1 MAPVVLALFGITAV
15 VVLVV
20 SLIVWAVGLANADSS
35 DNLTLPEVIWRAI
48 LTTIDTGAVGNYTG
62 GPATAGFLIAM
73 LGVTLVGIF
82 LTSVLIGILVTG
94 IQGRLEELRKGRS
107 RVLEEGQTVILG
119 WSQTIFTI
127 LSELVV
133 ANENQHRSVI
143 VILADRSKVEME
155 DEIKARV
162 GDTGRTRIVCRSG
175 SPIDLSDLD
184 LVNLDTSK
192 SVIVL
197 APEIA
202 DPDVDIIKTILAITN
217 NPHRRAEPY
226 HIVAQLRDP
235 ASLEVATIV
244 GRGEAQLVLSGD
256 LIARIIAQTCR
267 QSGLSVV
274 YTELLDFEGD
284 EIYAADPP
292 AGLIGRSFGEAL
304 SWYEESTIIGIL
316 TGDSAR
322 LNPAMETPI
331 AMGDRLLAI
340 SADDDTVR
348 ASAEPVGGVLD
359 DLIEPARERTRSP
372 ERTLILGWNQRTA
385 SIIRNLDSYF
395 TPGSQIV
402 VMVDPTEPEP
412 AFEPLRAELSN
423 AALEGRRGDTTSR
436 SGLASIT
443 AEGFDHVIV
452 LCSDTLD
459 PERADARTLITLIH
473 LREMVAE
480 RGGQLSITSEMLK
493 LRNRALADVTRADD
507 FIVSDRLVSLLI
519 TQLSESAYLKR
530 VFDDLFDPAGSE
542 IFLRPAAE
550 YVRTGQPMTFA
561 TIVESARRRGEVAIG
576 YRRKADAADAERAYG
591 VVVNPPKSVALTL
604 EPADRVIVL
613 AEGG

>member
-1 MAPVVLALFGITAV
+1 MDNLLSLGVAPVVLALFGITAV

-35 DNLTLPEVIWRAI
+35 DNLSLPEVIWRAI
-48 LTTIDTGAVGNYTG
+48 LTTIDTAAVGNYTG

-155 DEIKARV
+155 DEIKAHV

-175 SPIDLSDLD
+175 SPIDLTDLD

-197 APEIA
+197 APETA

-217 NPHRRAEPY
+217 NPHRRTEPY

-256 LIARIIAQTCR
+256 LIARISSHT
-267 QSGLSVV
+267 
-274 YTELLDFEGD
+274 
-284 EIYAADPP
+284 
-292 AGLIGRSFGEAL
+292 
-304 SWYEESTIIGIL
+304 
-316 TGDSAR
+316 
-322 LNPAMETPI
+322 
-331 AMGDRLLAI
+331 
-340 SADDDTVR
+340 
-348 ASAEPVGGVLD
+348 
-359 DLIEPARERTRSP
+359 
-372 ERTLILGWNQRTA
+372 
-385 SIIRNLDSYF
+385 
-395 TPGSQIV
+395 
-402 VMVDPTEPEP
+402 
-412 AFEPLRAELSN
+412 
-423 AALEGRRGDTTSR
+423 
-436 SGLASIT
+436 
-443 AEGFDHVIV
+443 
-452 LCSDTLD
+452 
-459 PERADARTLITLIH
+459 
-473 LREMVAE
+473 
-480 RGGQLSITSEMLK
+480 
-493 LRNRALADVTRADD
+493 
-507 FIVSDRLVSLLI
+507 
-519 TQLSESAYLKR
+519 
-530 VFDDLFDPAGSE
+530 
-542 IFLRPAAE
+542 
-550 YVRTGQPMTFA
+550 
-561 TIVESARRRGEVAIG
+561 
-576 YRRKADAADAERAYG
+576 
-591 VVVNPPKSVALTL
+591 
-604 EPADRVIVL
+604 
-613 AEGG
+613 